1 MTYYQ
6 YSTCFKYTLT
16 AKMAPNWNI
25 VGDYLINGR
34 DFLTNPL
41 KKNMLKVDV
50 NFTPGKFTITLSPL
64 SMTIP
69 ALSVSFLVVL
79 SLIPVTPSVLYP
91 LLKTYFSNAGD
102 VYVFT
107 YMYTCMIIMINNIV
121 SIISS

>member
-50 NFTPGKFTITLSPL
+50 NFTPGKFTIILSPL

-69 ALSVSFLVVL
+69 ALSVSIVAL
-79 SLIPVTPSVLYP
+79 SLIPDP
-91 LLKTYFSNAGD
+91 LNP
-102 VYVFT
+102 
-107 YMYTCMIIMINNIV
+107 
-121 SIISS
+121 